1 MRLFT
6 SLLVC
11 LDLGRSTLVLNLGSR
26 VSDVHGSLGHR
37 RFRVC
42 RGAEL
47 YDGLRRLV
55 IPSCRKQDLALQHPK
70 GYGSLGKRTWIW
82 GTLGAFCHHK
92 KLCESCSCARVIS
105 G

>member
-1 MRLFT
+1 MVCGVE
-6 SLLVC
+6 LLVANC
-11 LDLGRSTLVLNLGSR
+11 ECASVYILLGLFRFGLVDIGFELGSR
-26 VSDVHGSLGHR
+26 ASDVHGSLGHR

-70 GYGSLGKRTWIW
+70 GYASLGKRTWIW
-82 GTLGAFCHHK
+82 GTLGGV
-92 KLCESCSCARVIS
+92 LSS
-105 G
+105 